1 MDGQD
6 EQVSNIISH
15 YFHARK
21 DTLQSLVKPPS
32 IASSLKEQKLS
43 LAKSYL
49 NILIIPLRIFSLY
62 IEA

>member
-1 MDGQD
+1 MDTR
-6 EQVSNIISH
+6 QVNNIISH

-21 DTLQSLVKPPS
+21 DILQSLAKPS
-32 IASSLKEQKLS
+32 HIARSLKEQKLS